1 MKLQLLYAVVL
12 ITPCPLP
19 HAPHG
24 GPHPPDVGSGF
35 KGQRVGA
42 AGVREKPGAG
52 FPSRLC
58 PCQSHEAC
66 QSSDSCLKRC
76 KTGYTGKKTKDTEI
90 LI

>member
-1 MKLQLLYAVVL
+1 MKLQLLYVVAL
-12 ITPCPLP
+12 VTPCPLP
-19 HAPHG
+19 DDPHG
-24 GPHPPDVGSGF
+24 GPYPLDVGSGS
-35 KGQRVGA
+35 KAQHVGA

-52 FPSRLC
+52 FPSCVC

-66 QSSDSCLKRC
+66 QSSDSCLKTH